1 MKKNYFKKYTALL
14 MASAIAVGVS
24 ACTKSSDNTANND
37 TKTEQSAEKNNTAD
51 GTDFVIDET
60 SENALPE
67 DAQNM
72 IEPME
77 VIMTCMIENNYLYDA
92 ENPDFFWTAV
102 HYMCGICGLN
112 NAYAVVDT
120 EKGTLTMPK
129 EDVIK
134 YAQVAFAT
142 YNDLY
147 EIPDSL
153 KDSVK
158 YDKDSETYIF
168 SIGDKGI
175 TEPVMNSVTENG
187 DGTYTVAVDLMDPT
201 DNTLI
206 AECEFV
212 LAENTNADENSEY
225 KYSIKSAKLTNTE
238 GIETDTENQ

>member
-1 MKKNYFKKYTALL
+1 
-14 MASAIAVGVS
+14 
-24 ACTKSSDNTANND
+24 
-37 TKTEQSAEKNNTAD
+37 
-51 GTDFVIDET
+51 
-60 SENALPE
+60 
-67 DAQNM
+67 
-72 IEPME
+72 
-77 VIMTCMIENNYLYDA
+77 MTCMIENNYLYDA
-92 ENPDFFWTAV
+92 ENPDFFWAAV

-112 NAYAVVDT
+112 DAYAVVDT

-134 YAQVAFAT
+134 YAQVAFAN

-168 SIGDKGI
+168 NIGDKGI
-175 TEPVMNSVTENG
+175 TEPVINSVTENG
-187 DGTYTVAVDLMDPT
+187 DGTYTLAVDLMDPT

-212 LAENTNADENSEY
+212 LTENTNADANSEY

-238 GIETDTENQ
+238 GVETDTENQ